1 MNNISKKLL
10 GCTIAL
16 TTVFAQTAIPVM
28 AIEPG
33 VAQITQDQIEASYQ
47 KAIQEVIIPRYEA
60 DGSKTEQH
68 VSSYLMKHLDNSNLT
83 AKKDTTNKLLE
94 VDLQLKDVYLDSQY
108 LNGVSPAGMGY
119 YKMLNYYTSVKQVK
133 QLLDANPDYQVK
145 DNKGNILS
153 VGYIDEL
160 LGLLDQINDIDP
172 TTNLKYDARS
182 AFDTDYFK
190 NNKNVGGTDVIA
202 TSKEGNVSLEFH
214 IDSHGWW
221 GYDLGAHDS
230 ITGLVMG
237 MEDKE
242 AYDAQHDMT
251 TQYGNFF
258 VIEMAN
264 DAYGTWY
271 MLRNTDLENPMIYV
285 SKDKKEAFMIDVD
298 FYGQNVL
305 NQVIKSVIGPQCESL
320 KIFLTHNHPDHVNNL
335 DIIAKDDYL
344 RGITT
349 IVWPENEPHTKLN
362 GTDLISGI
370 NWKGI
375 QTVKDMEKFTAAGCE
390 FQFVEIS
397 EEHTPGGGQ
406 LADLSHK
413 VIYSGDTLGAQVHL
427 GGGSA
432 TYSKVDAWYKG
443 ATKAAQY
450 IKENNIKYNIG
461 GHTSYLNTSDFAQW
475 IANIM
480 GYVKDQFE
488 TNPDYTGGLIIAENG
503 KIVDGQRMGEMFK
516 NGLTDREELA
526 VASMNV
532 RDDRTNLNA
541 TNDDGTLKNKIE
553 VSDIPDQK
561 YTGKAITPEVKV
573 TVNDKE
579 LALDTDYKVTYENN
593 IEPGTATLTI
603 TGTGMYKGT
612 VTKEFK
618 IVKEDVK
625 DPTITEDKND
635 KNNTSGN
642 KTDTSPKKD
651 EAKKDQVKTG
661 DTTTLIAFVSMA
673 LVSLCSVLFLKK
685 KKFSK

>member
-1 MNNISKKLL
+1 MNNVSKKLL

-16 TTVFAQTAIPVM
+16 TTVLSQTAMPVM
-28 AIEPG
+28 AINPT
-33 VAQITQDQIEASYQ
+33 VTQITQDQIEASYQ

-94 VDLQLKDVYLDSQY
+94 VDVQLKDVYLDSQY
-108 LNGVSPAGMGY
+108 LNGVSEAGMGY

-133 QLLDANPDYQVK
+133 QLLDNNPDYQVK

-153 VGYIDEL
+153 VSYIDEL

-172 TTNLKYDARS
+172 TTNLKYDNRS
-182 AFDTDYFK
+182 TYDSDYFK
-190 NNKNVGGTDVIA
+190 THTNVGGTDVIA

-251 TQYGNFF
+251 TKYGNFF
-258 VIEMAN
+258 VIEMASDEN
-264 DAYGTWY
+264 GTWY

-298 FYGQNVL
+298 FYGENVL
-305 NQVIKSVIGPQCESL
+305 NQVIRSVIGTQCESL

-335 DIIAKDDYL
+335 ATIEKDDYL
-344 RGITT
+344 RSITT
-349 IVWPENEPHTKLN
+349 IVWPENEPHTMLDGK
-362 GTDLISGI
+362 DLISGI

-375 QTVKDMEKFTAAGCE
+375 QTVKDMEKFKAAGCE

-397 EEHTPGGGQ
+397 DEHTPGGGQ
-406 LADLSHK
+406 LADLTHK

-427 GGGSA
+427 GGGTT
-432 TYSKVDAWYKG
+432 TYSKVEDWYKG
-443 ATKAAQY
+443 ATKAANY

-461 GHTSYLNTSDFAQW
+461 GHTSYLNTADFAQW

-480 GYVKDQFE
+480 SYAKEQFN
-488 TNPDYTGGLIIAENG
+488 TNPNYTGGLIIAENG
-503 KIVDGQRMGEMFK
+503 NVVSGQRMGEIFST
-516 NGLTDREELA
+516 GLTDREELI
-526 VASMNV
+526 VASMNI
-532 RDDRTNLNA
+532 RDDRTDFNA
-541 TNDDGTLKNKIE
+541 TDKDGTLQNKVE

-573 TVNDKE
+573 TVNDQE
-579 LALDTDYKVTYENN
+579 LVLDKDYTVAYENN
-593 IEPGTATLTI
+593 VEEGTATVTI
-603 TGTGMYKGT
+603 TGKDMYKGT

-618 IVKEDVK
+618 IVKEEVK
-625 DPTITEDKND
+625 EPTISEDKNND
-635 KNNTSGN
+635 HKDQTGG
-642 KTDTSPKKD
+642 KTETTKKD
-651 EAKKDQVKTG
+651 EVKKDQVKTG
-661 DTTTLIAFVSMA
+661 DSTTLIAFVSMSII
-673 LVSLCSVLFLKK
+673 SLFSVLFLKK
-685 KKFSK
+685 KKYSK